1 MRRQTVDL
9 RFTKATFSISENKL
23 SELKINKENTTIGFY
38 EVPQTSSEIE
48 SGQNPSMNL
57 QITINNLS
65 FDYALKYKVET
76 EPDYFDDTGAGK
88 LSVSNMSLTMRFSVH
103 NKNGRAQFVV
113 NETIVDLQD
122 YQAEMKGG
130 HEFADGVTI
139 VLDAFKPVFKKEIL
153 IMATRK
159 ISKLLQYEINNLI
172 FNQPTVLP
180 IPFSP
185 LALNY
190 TLIHSPYLLNHNH
203 MAFPFDGHL
212 IPTHLSTNEQL
223 RRSLYQTQNLSY
235 SCSNPNTLKIIL
247 TEDCLNSA
255 LATLHA
261 TRMLNIYDIPLI
273 PQMIINPLVPTFK
286 NAFGYNNQ
294 IRIVIDANDAIEA
307 PKIEISP
314 E

>member
-190 TLIHSPYLLNHNH
+190 TLIHSPSLLNHNH

-212 IPTHLSTNEQL
+212 ISTHLSTNEQL
-223 RRSLYQTQNLSY
+223 RRS
-235 SCSNPNTLKIIL
+235 P
-247 TEDCLNSA
+247 
-255 LATLHA
+255 
-261 TRMLNIYDIPLI
+261 
-273 PQMIINPLVPTFK
+273 
-286 NAFGYNNQ
+286 
-294 IRIVIDANDAIEA
+294 
-307 PKIEISP
+307 
-314 E
+314 